1 MMYLTEPS
9 LNDIVK
15 KQFLH
20 KLNAYTGVFSSLL
33 VMQLLGLF
41 LGFVTGSGGGS
52 GSFGNVSIDYTF
64 ITGDGPIIFTMLW
77 AFSMGI
83 LVTTLAYRNDAF
95 SFVSNRISHH
105 ISGILFLMFASAIAG
120 ITAVL
125 AGSII
130 KLISLFHSNLLID
143 EASGLFSSPVD
154 FFIRI
159 ATSVLYTLLFAS
171 LGYVTGSFIQR
182 SKLVIP
188 LLIAAFLI
196 LPMLRLNMGGIALI
210 EKVVT
215 FYSTETSLL
224 IFLIKVVATISVFFA
239 ISIAVTNKTE
249 VRK

>member
-1 MMYLTEPS
+1 MYLTEPS

-33 VMQLLGLF
+33 VMQLIGLF
-41 LGFVTGSGGGS
+41 LGFGTGGGGGS
-52 GSFGNVSIDYTF
+52 GSGGNVSIDYTF
-64 ITGDGPIIFTMLW
+64 TTGDVPIIFTLLW

-105 ISGILFLMFASAIAG
+105 ISGFLFLMFASAIAG

-130 KLISLFHSNLLID
+130 KLIFLFQSNLLID

-154 FFIRI
+154 LLIRI
-159 ATSVLYTLLFAS
+159 ATSILYTLLFAG
-171 LGYVTGSFIQR
+171 LGYVLGSFIQR

-188 LLIAAFLI
+188 ILIAVFFI
-196 LPMLRLNMGGIALI
+196 GPMIRLNLGGIDLI
-210 EKVVT
+210 EKVVS
-215 FYSTETSLL
+215 FYGTETSLL
-224 IFLIKVVATISVFFA
+224 VFLIKIVATVCILFA
-239 ISIAVTNKTE
+239 ISITVTNKTE